1 MRAPVKTAPR
11 RWLLALWLLVL
22 ASAVAVVYTSHQSR
36 QLYGELSQ
44 LQREENRLQVEWG
57 QYLLEESSW
66 ASLGRIE
73 RIAKDELDMHVPAI
87 EDVVM
92 VKP

>member
-1 MRAPVKTAPR
+1 MKAPVAMAYK
-11 RWLLALWLLVL
+11 RWLLVLWLLVL

-66 ASLGRIE
+66 ASLERIE
-73 RIAKDELDMHVPAI
+73 RIAKNELDMHVPAI